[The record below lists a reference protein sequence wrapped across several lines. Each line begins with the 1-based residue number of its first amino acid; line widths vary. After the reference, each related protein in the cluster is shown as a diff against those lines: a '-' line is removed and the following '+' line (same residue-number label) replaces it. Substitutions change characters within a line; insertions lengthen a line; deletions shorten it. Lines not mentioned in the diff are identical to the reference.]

1 MLVNNIYK
9 NKKLIRQ
16 EQDSNLRTT
25 RVLDSKLLSE
35 ESQNQ
40 IERF

>member
-1 MLVNNIYK
+1 MSVNNIYK
-9 NKKLIRQ
+9 NKNLVRQ